1 MNENAGQFRTA
12 AFGGFNRQDVLDYI
26 EKLAQENQEKT
37 LELERAL
44 EREESV
50 RTQSEARLAEAEE
63 QAAACEQLSEELE
76 KLKKDLAETKSALEE
91 KTRLA
96 SDLQRQ
102 VRALEPEAKSW
113 QRLKDTAGD
122 IEVSAHERAQVTIQ
136 SAQAHAAEIRADSA
150 RWVLDIQD
158 RCDKLR
164 ADMQS
169 AMSAVETELDSVR
182 DAFVRAQTD
191 MDRIQDALSD
201 LVASAGEDTSQ
212 QVE

>member
-26 EKLAQENQEKT
+26 EKLTQENQEKT

-44 EREESV
+44 EREETV

-63 QAAACEQLSEELE
+63 QAAAREALSEELE

-96 SDLQRQ
+96 NDLQRQ
-102 VRALEPEAKSW
+102 VRELEPEAKSW

-136 SAQAHAAEIRADSA
+136 NAQAHAAEIRADSA
-150 RWVLDIQD
+150 HWVLDIQT

-164 ADMQS
+164 ADMQLEIPG
-169 AMSAVETELDSVR
+169 AHGR
-182 DAFVRAQTD
+182 RRKRG
-191 MDRIQDALSD
+191 RISG
-201 LVASAGEDTSQ
+201 ASGQS
-212 QVE
+212 